1 MTYCVVPA
9 STLRYSPYYL
19 RVGQLVVAKVS
30 VVYSGWTVTYKANA
44 SGARLAAVP
53 SGMRTPTIKI
63 SDDNALLISWKT
75 PYIVGGSE
83 IVKYEVAWDK
93 GVKFASVEKSLKV
106 THQLNYT
113 TEHLT
118 TGKTYRFAVRAA
130 NQCGFGAYSTS
141 AKISLH

>member
-44 SGARLAAVP
+44 SGARLGAVP
-53 SGMRTPTIKI
+53 SGMRAPEIKVN
-63 SDDNALLISWKT
+63 DDNSLFVNWKP
-75 PYIVGGSE
+75 PYILGGSE
-83 IVKYEVAWDK
+83 IVKYELAWDK
-93 GVKFASVEKSLKV
+93 GTSFASVDSSLKV
-106 THQLNYT
+106 TGGLNYT
-113 TEHLT
+113 TESLT
-118 TGKTYRFAVRAA
+118 TGKSYRFAVRAA

-141 AKISLH
+141 